1 MVKGFLASEI
11 EGIPRRRIGNVV
23 NTREP
28 VFVFAAVALII
39 GPTTG
44 IGSDQVSAKGRF
56 DAEARAHWSFQ
67 KVTRPNPPAV
77 TGTKWVRNPIDAFIL
92 ADLEAKQIQPAVE
105 ADKLTLLR
113 RAYLDLIG
121 LPPSPKEADAFL
133 ADKSPQAF
141 EKVVDQL
148 LASPH
153 YGERWARHWLDLA
166 RYAESEGFKE
176 DETRPNIWRY
186 RDYVI
191 QSFNSDKPYDK
202 FIREQIAGDEL
213 WPDSAEARI
222 ATGFNRHYPDEH
234 NARDLR
240 QRRQEILNDITDTV
254 GGVFSGMTFAC
265 ARCHDHKFDPILQ
278 TDYYRLQAFFAN
290 IAAADEIPLV
300 SSNDLKRYQEKLAA
314 WEDRT
319 RVLREQ
325 MAEIEAPKRKE
336 IEEDLLRKYPQ
347 EIQDAI
353 AKRPEERTSIECLM
367 YLKAKQYLDPKSHQ
381 YVAPTTA
388 VVAKLKGE
396 QKDKWR
402 ELKVELDTFKDLLP
416 QEIPMASGIADASR
430 EAPKTY
436 LLSRGLTDHP
446 RDELEPGFLQIL
458 HPEPAQIAPCSSS
471 NSTGRRTAL
480 ANILTDPENP
490 LTARVMA
497 NRIWHYHFGR
507 GIVGTPSDFGLQGDR
522 PANPALLDWLA
533 SEMMSPKSNVQS
545 PKSENQRLETLD
557 IGHWT
562 LDSPRTWSLKHI
574 HRLIVTSSTY
584 RQSTQFNP
592 AAARIDPDDKLL
604 WRFPRHRLE
613 GEIIRDQALAVSGL
627 LNTQMGGPSIFPEL
641 PPGMAARGGWKSS
654 ADEEE
659 RNRRSIY
666 VFVKRN
672 TRYPMFESFD
682 MPDTHESCPR
692 RNVTTSPVQAL
703 TLLNSDLTLQ
713 WAQAFAG
720 RVIESAGANFNR
732 QIETA
737 FRLAYSR
744 LPDESENNMAREFF
758 QRHRSLVAER
768 AGKGEELALPPKLPK
783 SFDPSH
789 AATLVDFCHML
800 INANEFV
807 FIN

>member
-1 MVKGFLASEI
+1 M
-11 EGIPRRRIGNVV
+11 IGKAV

-28 VFVFAAVALII
+28 AFVLVAVALII
-39 GPTTG
+39 GPATG
-44 IGSDQVSAKGRF
+44 IGTDQARGKDRF

-67 KVTRPNPPAV
+67 KVSRPDPPV
-77 TGTKWVRNPIDAFIL
+77 LETKWVRNPIDAFIL
-92 ADLEAKQIQPAVE
+92 ADLEAKQIRPSAE
-105 ADKLTLLR
+105 ADRVTLLR

-121 LPPSPKEADAFL
+121 LPPTPKEVDAFL
-133 ADKSPQAF
+133 ADKSSQAF

-191 QSFNSDKPYDK
+191 QSFNSDKPYDR

-213 WPDSAEARI
+213 WPDSPEARI
-222 ATGFNRHYPDEH
+222 ATAFNRHYPDEH

-254 GGVFSGMTFAC
+254 GGVFTGMTLAC

-300 SSNDLKRYQEKLAA
+300 SSNELKQYQQKLAV
-314 WEDRT
+314 WEDKT
-319 RVLREQ
+319 RELREQ

-402 ELKVELDTFKDLLP
+402 ELKAELDTFKDLLP
-416 QEIPMASGIADASR
+416 RDIPLASGIADASR
-430 EAPKTY
+430 EAPKTF
-436 LLSRGLTDHP
+436 LLNRGLTDHP

-458 HPEPAQIAPCSSS
+458 SPEPARIDPCSSV

-480 ANILTDPENP
+480 ANILADPENP
-490 LTARVMA
+490 LTARVMV

-507 GIVGTPSDFGLQGDR
+507 GLVGTPSDFGMQGDR
-522 PANPALLDWLA
+522 PINPRLLDWLA
-533 SEMMSPKSNVQS
+533 AEFAHPLNRSEPSVESLNHS
-545 PKSENQRLETLD
+545 T
-557 IGHWT
+557 
-562 LDSPRTWSLKHI
+562 PRPWSIKHI
-574 HRLIVTSSTY
+574 HRLIMTSSAY
-584 RQSTQFNP
+584 RQSAQFNP

-613 GEIIRDQALAVSGL
+613 GEVIRDEALAVSGL
-627 LNTQMGGPSIFPEL
+627 LNTRMGGPSVFPEL

-654 ADEEE
+654 TDEAE

-672 TRYPMFESFD
+672 TRYPMFETFD

-692 RNVTTSPVQAL
+692 RNITTSPVQAL
-703 TLLNSDLTLQ
+703 TLLNSELSLQ
-713 WAQAFAG
+713 WAQSLAG
-720 RVIESAGANFNR
+720 RVIESAGANLNR

-737 FRLAYSR
+737 FRFAYSR
-744 LPDESENNMAREFF
+744 LPDKTEKRMAREFF
-758 QRHRSLVAER
+758 ERHGSIVAER
-768 AGKGEELALPPKLPK
+768 AKAGEELALPPKLPRE
-783 SFDPSH
+783 FDQSH

-800 INANEFV
+800 MNANEFV
-807 FIN
+807 FVN